1 MLQITKKSKRDII
14 MEQAAALFKEQ
25 GYPAVSMNDIAD
37 KVGVKAASLY
47 NHIKSKEDILQEIC
61 FRFAHEYMT
70 QLNRIAQSEQSI
82 SHKIAAIIDLHVTLG
97 THNAA
102 AIIITNYEWKHL
114 SEPYLSDFKAMRKSY
129 EQTFMDIITE
139 GVAKGVLKG
148 IDPTIVMFT
157 VLSAL
162 RWIPFWY
169 NDKRGVT
176 IEDLKTNIKTLILK
190 GLEKE

>member
-1 MLQITKKSKRDII
+1 MRQIAKKNKRDII
-14 MEQAAALFKEQ
+14 TEQAAALFKERS
-25 GYPAVSMNDIAD
+25 YPAVSMNDIAD

-61 FRFAHEYMT
+61 FRFAHEYVT
-70 QLNRIAQSEQSI
+70 QLDEIALSNQSI
-82 SHKIAAIIDLHVTLG
+82 SDKIAAIIDLHVALS

-129 EQTFMDIITE
+129 EKTFMDIITE
-139 GVAKGVLKG
+139 GVAKGVLKN

-176 IEDLKTNIKTLILK
+176 IEDLKNNIKTLIIK
-190 GLEKE
+190 GLEIE